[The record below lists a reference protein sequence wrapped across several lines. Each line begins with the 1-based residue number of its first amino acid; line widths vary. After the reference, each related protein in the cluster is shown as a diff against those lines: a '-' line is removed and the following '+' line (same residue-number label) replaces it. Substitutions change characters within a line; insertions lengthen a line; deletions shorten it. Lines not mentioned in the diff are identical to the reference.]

1 MLYPSVV
8 HRTRSTQH
16 LEDTRVHREKH
27 HPSISQA
34 RHAFTSQ
41 GPRVLSPSVK
51 ICCLRLQDPST
62 TSSPST
68 TMDDQEASPPPES
81 VRSRSTSA
89 VDTTSPIE
97 KRVLRIVPRTKTV
110 QSRRVKRTVQSVEV
124 TVDTIRNLSSY
135 SEVAAAASLGI
146 SVTALK
152 HACRTL
158 GFEKWPRQST
168 DNFDVDASKDKGKS
182 NSRTSSKSSGSVFG
196 KNEDFSASAAKPA
209 KVSAKAKS
217 SS

>member
-135 SEVAAAASLGI
+135 SEVAAAASLVSLHTPICIDFPARLCLRFLLADDLLLLAGY
-146 SVTALK
+146 L
-152 HACRTL
+152 CDRT
-158 GFEKWPRQST
+158 
-168 DNFDVDASKDKGKS
+168 
-182 NSRTSSKSSGSVFG
+182 
-196 KNEDFSASAAKPA
+196 
-209 KVSAKAKS
+209 
-217 SS
+217 